1 MPRVRCLI
9 AMLLLCVPLW
19 AGSAVVRF
27 DQVEAVTSIGG
38 RVVESTAALALPHH
52 WDKKYPG
59 QGGQITYAFKL
70 PDLNPDVANAL
81 LVQRLGN
88 RFEVRINGKA
98 VLQRG
103 APDAWENYGKQPFMM
118 TLPPSAQKAGTR
130 VELVVWADP
139 LSRAGLTRIFVGP
152 EQELRPLY
160 EDGLW
165 SRTTLSYITITALGI
180 MGMMAAVLWWRERD
194 SLYGFFALAT
204 LQRALRVADTLMT
217 DLPLPPLVWSGLL
230 GVAYIGTL
238 LCLCLFCLRMFEALS
253 APRQHFFAASWVLL
267 AGATALSFAGGWP
280 GIYTAAL
287 FATIPIGL
295 YSLYISGA
303 AFWRHRSLLGSV
315 LLTAA
320 GIVVA
325 VGVRDWWV
333 VRLDEAGL
341 GVNSWSRQSLLLFD
355 LSMAWVVV
363 DRFIKS
369 HHAFRTLNATL
380 ATRIAAREAEL
391 GAAFEREQQRLQEA
405 TVLTERHR
413 IMRDVH
419 DGVGARLAG
428 LLNTLRGG
436 RVNAGGRGAAQAD
449 LGDLEEQVQ
458 QSIDEL
464 RLTIDSME
472 PIDGDLTTL
481 LGNLRYRLAR
491 RFEAAGITLHWQVN
505 PLPPL
510 PHLTPTDISHIQKLL
525 LEVFTNIIKH
535 SKASEIEVGTAHEGE
550 RVSISISDNGL
561 GFDPATVTGGRGLQ
575 NMRFRAKELGA
586 YLALTSEPGKTR
598 VTLTIGV
605 RAPHEPLS

>member
-1 MPRVRCLI
+1 MSRFQCLL
-9 AMLLLCVPLW
+9 AMLLFGVPLW
-19 AGSAVVRF
+19 ANAALVRI
-27 DQVEAVTSIGG
+27 DQVEAVTSIGS

-59 QGGQITYAFKL
+59 LGGQVTYAFKL
-70 PDLNPDVANAL
+70 PELNPDVANAL
-81 LVQRLGN
+81 LIQRIGN
-88 RFEVRINGKA
+88 RFEVRINGQA
-98 VLQRG
+98 VLKRG
-103 APDAWENYGKQPFMM
+103 GPDAWENHGKQPFMM

-130 VELVVWADP
+130 VDLVVWADP
-139 LSRAGLTRIFVGP
+139 LSRAGLTRIYVGP

-160 EDGLW
+160 ENGLW

-180 MGMMAAVLWWRERD
+180 MGVIAAVLWWRERD

-217 DLPLPPLVWSGLL
+217 DLPLPPQVWSGLL

-253 APRQHFFAASWVLL
+253 VPRQRFFAAAWILL
-267 AGATALSFAGGWP
+267 AGATALSFAVGWP

-303 AFWRHRSLLGSV
+303 AFWRHRSLLGGV

-369 HHAFRTLNATL
+369 HQAFRALNATL
-380 ATRIAAREAEL
+380 ANRIAAREAEL

-436 RVNAGGRGAAQAD
+436 RANAGGQGAAPPD
-449 LGDLEEQVQ
+449 LGDLEEQVL

-472 PIDGDLTTL
+472 PMEGDLTTL

-491 RFEAAGITLHWQVN
+491 RFEAAGIALHWQVN

-510 PHLTPTDISHIQKLL
+510 PHLTPTDISHMQKLL

-535 SKASEIEVGTAHEGE
+535 SKASVIEVGTACAGE
-550 RVSISISDNGL
+550 RVSISISDNGR
-561 GFDPATVTGGRGLQ
+561 GFDPATVAGGRGLQ
-575 NMRFRAKELGA
+575 NMRFRAQAIGA
-586 YLALTSEPGKTR
+586 EIAVNSEPGRTT
-598 VTLTIGV
+598 VV
-605 RAPHEPLS
+605 LSLGIHPPE